1 MKFFII
7 RTEGKIQIAYFS
19 FLGIPGLY
27 FVFFS
32 VGFGSDRSSLGAH
45 AQCAPL
51 LTQITYHFDV
61 YYKNYNGQN
70 KASE

>member
-19 FLGIPGLY
+19 FLGICE
-27 FVFFS
+27 FFS
-32 VGFGSDRSSLGAH
+32 VDFGLDRSSPGAH